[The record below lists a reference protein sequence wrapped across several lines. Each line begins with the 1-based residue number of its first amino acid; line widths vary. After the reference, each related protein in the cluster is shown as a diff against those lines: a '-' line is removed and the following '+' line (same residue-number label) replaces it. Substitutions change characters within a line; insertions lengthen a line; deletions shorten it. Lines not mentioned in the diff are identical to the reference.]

1 MIEFYRYAHMDILK
15 NVLNNFCCR
24 TLDPSVKRT
33 VVYSKFQCLVIISR
47 LISKKKKLRT
57 YFLSRSRNTI
67 KAEIIVGSSVREF

>member
-47 LISKKKKLRT
+47 SISKKKLRT
-57 YFLSRSRNTI
+57 HFLSRSRNTI
-67 KAEIIVGSSVREF
+67 KTEIIVGSSLREF

>member
-24 TLDPSVKRT
+24 ILDPSVKRT

-47 LISKKKKLRT
+47 LISKKKLRT

-67 KAEIIVGSSVREF
+67 KAEIIVGSSLREF